1 MQDILSRLPPG
12 FRFLPTDE
20 ELIRYYLHR
29 KVHGRLTPEEAD
41 VIKLCNLYG
50 EGARPPCEIFKL
62 AGHKGGDDALYFFTI
77 LIKKTLNSSTQR
89 MSRTVGT
96 DGGTWHGDG
105 VEEVICRLDNTEFKG
120 TKRRFRYQNKQRPD
134 QHGCWTLLEYGSES
148 ISENVVICKL
158 KISDHGLKESRKRK
172 SMDSSEVIQRT
183 VNIDAVINSGP
194 TMAQS
199 AHDQE
204 PRLLIQNQEM
214 LPLVGT
220 VSNEDNGGFS
230 ATGDT
235 FYSIQNMGL
244 EAPAIGNIEPVLPF
258 QPQQA
263 NFIQEPTIGEHQQ
276 MASESF
282 NEHPIISFEPI
293 MLLSEESNIIENQGI
308 MGLAD
313 ISTEDYFENAA
324 ANVNFE
330 TMTSAN
336 ENQQMEP
343 ASYNGGERVCPA
355 GDNAVTPENA
365 APAVSAI
372 PALEDDML
380 ETLMNDTY
388 WLENLQAM
396 PREEEDS

>member
-1 MQDILSRLPPG
+1 MQ
-12 FRFLPTDE
+12 
-20 ELIRYYLHR
+20 
-29 KVHGRLTPEEAD
+29 
-41 VIKLCNLYG
+41 
-50 EGARPPCEIFKL
+50 
-62 AGHKGGDDALYFFTI
+62 
-77 LIKKTLNSSTQR
+77 
-89 MSRTVGT
+89 
-96 DGGTWHGDG
+96 
-105 VEEVICRLDNTEFKG
+105 
-120 TKRRFRYQNKQRPD
+120 
-134 QHGCWTLLEYGSES
+134 YGSES

-172 SMDSSEVIQRT
+172 SMGYSSEVIQRNI
-183 VNIDAVINSGP
+183 NIDAVINSGP

-204 PRLLIQNQEM
+204 PRLLIQSQEM

-244 EAPAIGNIEPVLPF
+244 EAPAIGNIEPVLPLI
-258 QPQQA
+258 QPQRA
-263 NFIQEPTIGEHQQ
+263 NFIHEPMISEHQQ
-276 MASESF
+276 MAFASFSDNQKVVLQSEAVFDGYHESF

-293 MLLSEESNIIENQGI
+293 MLRAEESNVIDNQGI

-343 ASYNGGERVCPA
+343 ASYYGGEAVSPA
-355 GDNAVTPENA
+355 GDNAVTPLDA

-372 PALEDDML
+372 PVMEAGLIEYWKN
-380 ETLMNDTY
+380 ETNWFD
-388 WLENLQAM
+388 NFQASILFM
-396 PREEEDS
+396 IIDK

>member
-1 MQDILSRLPPG
+1 M
-12 FRFLPTDE
+12 
-20 ELIRYYLHR
+20 
-29 KVHGRLTPEEAD
+29 
-41 VIKLCNLYG
+41 IKLCNVYG

-158 KISDHGLKESRKRK
+158 KISDHGLKEYSRKRK
-172 SMDSSEVIQRT
+172 SMDSSEVIQR
-183 VNIDAVINSGP
+183 NINLDAVINSGP

-258 QPQQA
+258 QPQQE

-282 NEHPIISFEPI
+282 SDNQKVVLQSEAVFDGYHETRQNIAESFYEHPIISFEPI
-293 MLLSEESNIIENQGI
+293 MPLAEESNNIIENQGI

-343 ASYNGGERVCPA
+343 ASYYGGEGVCPA

-388 WLENLQAM
+388 WLENFQAM
-396 PREEEDS
+396 LREEEDS

>member
-1 MQDILSRLPPG
+1 
-12 FRFLPTDE
+12 
-20 ELIRYYLHR
+20 
-29 KVHGRLTPEEAD
+29 
-41 VIKLCNLYG
+41 
-50 EGARPPCEIFKL
+50 
-62 AGHKGGDDALYFFTI
+62 
-77 LIKKTLNSSTQR
+77 

-172 SMDSSEVIQRT
+172 FMDSSEVIQRT